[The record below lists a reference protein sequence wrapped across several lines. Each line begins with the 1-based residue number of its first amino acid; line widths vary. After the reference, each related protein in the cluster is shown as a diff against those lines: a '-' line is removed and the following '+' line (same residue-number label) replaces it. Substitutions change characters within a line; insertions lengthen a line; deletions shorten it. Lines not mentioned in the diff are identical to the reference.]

1 MFSDERSNCT
11 VCSLFRDKAGG
22 YGIQGLGGSLIEKIE
37 GDYFTVMGLPLH
49 SLCKHLVEISKNIE
63 VYN

>member
-1 MFSDERSNCT
+1 MFCE
-11 VCSLFRDKAGG
+11 VLLLAHYLILRDKAGG

-37 GDYFTVMGLPLH
+37 GDYFNVMGLPLH

-63 VYN
+63 LCN